1 MNRHEH
7 EIQSEEY
14 REFLNDPGWHR
25 WQAKRLREEA
35 AKHDRE
41 AELLI
46 AQQSDDKG
54 AKDGTHG

>member
-1 MNRHEH
+1 MDRHEH

-35 AKHDRE
+35 AQHER
-41 AELLI
+41 I
-46 AQQSDDKG
+46 AQELEHVGQTQRTVS
-54 AKDGTHG
+54 AR